1 MLDDVVS
8 RREFLRLIAR
18 GALALS
24 GGLLVFSGVGRLV
37 LPPSGLEG
45 KAKGFPSTPDFQP
58 ASAQTAGSWQL
69 GPSTNGL
76 PIHATLL
83 RTGQIFYLA
92 GSGYDL
98 NTEFGPYIASVYN
111 PSTGNESS
119 VALDE
124 DLFCAGNVQLAN
136 GNVLLAGGTQLYD
149 IDPSNCNGY
158 WHGAKFAYEFD
169 VQSSSLTKVSSMAQ
183 GRWYPT
189 CVLMPNGR
197 VFVTGGM
204 DDYGTENRLV
214 EIYDP
219 DSKSWSTSYDSSRS
233 YTYCVG
239 SEFVASCP
247 GAGSPCYG
255 GTNNAP
261 SPWLSLYP
269 RMHLVPSGLLVT
281 AGQVPEIRTWNPSNG
296 QWRDIG
302 TTTNYRSYGTS
313 ILLPLQNSSSE
324 RGKVLIVGGSAT
336 DGGLATTSVQVVDF
350 NQGTSTTPVIR
361 SVASIRNRRKYLL
374 PVILPNGKAVIFGGS
389 SQGNENPV
397 YVPEMFDPVN
407 ETWTSLAAASIAR
420 VYHGVALLLPDGSV
434 WTASSSIT
442 RTTSEKRTEIY
453 RPDYFLSG
461 SRPTITGTP
470 LVGDYGNSIT
480 LSTPDPASIT
490 MASLV
495 KLPCATHHYDTDAR
509 LVWLQVTGRSSN
521 TVTVASPLNANL
533 APPGYYMIHLLNGSN
548 IPSTASIIK
557 IPGVGSGTS
566 QDTTPPAQV
575 TGLSITVVS
584 SNQLNL
590 TWDTNTEPDLAR
602 YYVYRGT
609 TGGFSVTPG
618 TTVPVGQ
625 PTTNSFPDTA
635 LASSTTYYYKVA
647 AVDTSGN
654 IGPLSTEVSGT
665 TPTNP
670 IFYNVTPPGNS
681 SQNLRSGG
689 ATRYGEEPATS
700 ASVLVGKSIRT
711 LKVRMRKKG
720 NPSGAVVA
728 RIRRKTDDAI
738 IVNFTQTIQAANLGA
753 SFGDYTFTL
762 SNAYTITSGDRIL
775 IEYSGQNG
783 IDIETWN
790 TEKFDGTNTRS
801 VSYTNGYA
809 FASTSDMVGT
819 MSS

>member
-1 MLDDVVS
+1 
-8 RREFLRLIAR
+8 
-18 GALALS
+18 
-24 GGLLVFSGVGRLV
+24 
-37 LPPSGLEG
+37 
-45 KAKGFPSTPDFQP
+45 
-58 ASAQTAGSWQL
+58 
-69 GPSTNGL
+69 
-76 PIHATLL
+76 
-83 RTGQIFYLA
+83 
-92 GSGYDL
+92 
-98 NTEFGPYIASVYN
+98 
-111 PSTGNESS
+111 
-119 VALDE
+119 
-124 DLFCAGNVQLAN
+124 
-136 GNVLLAGGTQLYD
+136 
-149 IDPSNCNGY
+149 
-158 WHGAKFAYEFD
+158 
-169 VQSSSLTKVSSMAQ
+169 
-183 GRWYPT
+183 
-189 CVLMPNGR
+189 
-197 VFVTGGM
+197 
-204 DDYGTENRLV
+204 
-214 EIYDP
+214 
-219 DSKSWSTSYDSSRS
+219 
-233 YTYCVG
+233 
-239 SEFVASCP
+239 
-247 GAGSPCYG
+247 
-255 GTNNAP
+255 
-261 SPWLSLYP
+261 
-269 RMHLVPSGLLVT
+269 
-281 AGQVPEIRTWNPSNG
+281 
-296 QWRDIG
+296 
-302 TTTNYRSYGTS
+302 
-313 ILLPLQNSSSE
+313 
-324 RGKVLIVGGSAT
+324 
-336 DGGLATTSVQVVDF
+336 
-350 NQGTSTTPVIR
+350 
-361 SVASIRNRRKYLL
+361 
-374 PVILPNGKAVIFGGS
+374 VILPNGKAVIFGGS

-720 NPSGAVVA
+720 NPSGAILA

-738 IVNFTQTIQAANLGA
+738 IVNFTQIIQAANLGA
-753 SFGDYTFTL
+753 SFGDYIFTL
-762 SNAYTITSGDRIL
+762 SNAYIITSGDRIL